1 MAACASKV
9 ATSDATSAPGGR
21 GGGAGA
27 AVPVQT
33 AKAAVKPMPIVIG
46 AVGTAEAVSSV
57 DVRSQVSGQLSEIHF
72 TEGQEVRKGQLLFV
86 VDPRPFEAALRQAE
100 GVLAR
105 DVAQSKNAEAQ
116 RSRTD
121 ALFKQGLISQQD
133 HDMQVAA
140 AGAAEA
146 TVATDQAQ
154 VDQAKLSLQYCR
166 ISAPMDGR
174 TGALNVH
181 PGDLVSTADP
191 NPLISINQLSPI
203 YITFTVPGRFLAD
216 IQRYQAKNP
225 LTVIATPQ
233 GSASP
238 GAQPSPAAAGA
249 GPAAAAGTTNAVPSG
264 PTAEGKVAF
273 IDNSVDSTTGA
284 IKLKAKFPN
293 VNRSLW
299 PGLFAQVSLQL
310 STEARAIVVPA
321 IAVQLSQQ
329 GQYVYVVKSDHTVE
343 MRPVTVE
350 RQQNDQ
356 AVIAGG
362 LAAGEEVVTDG
373 QLRLSPGVHVTTA
386 APGAPATGKTS

>member
-1 MAACASKV
+1 MLNVLKPLRRLLVVLPLLVLMAACASKV

-21 GGGAGA
+21 GGGAPA
-27 AVPVQT
+27 PVPVQT
-33 AKAAVKPMPIVIG
+33 AKAAVQPMPIVIG

-57 DVRSQVSGQLSEIHF
+57 DVRSRVSGQLGEIHF
-72 TEGQEVRKGQLLFV
+72 TEGQEVRKGQLLFEL
-86 VDPRPFEAALRQAE
+86 DARPFDAALRQ
-100 GVLAR
+100 
-105 DVAQSKNAEAQ
+105 
-116 RSRTD
+116 TD

-174 TGALNVH
+174 TGALHVH
-181 PGDLVSTADP
+181 PGDLVSTGDP
-191 NPLISINQLSPI
+191 NPLITINQLSPI

-216 IQRYQAKNP
+216 IQRFQAQNP

-233 GSASP
+233 SSASP

-249 GPAAAAGTTNAVPSG
+249 GANNAVPSG

-273 IDNSVDSTTGA
+273 IDNSVDSTTGS

-299 PGLFAQVSLQL
+299 PGLFAQVSLRL
-310 STEARAIVVPA
+310 STEERAIVVPA
-321 IAVQLSQQ
+321 IAVQMSQQ
-329 GQYVYVVKSDHTVE
+329 GQYVYVVKADRTVE

-350 RQQNDQ
+350 RQYGEQ
-356 AVIAGG
+356 AVISGG
-362 LAAGEEVVTDG
+362 LATGEEVVTDG

-386 APGAPATGKTS
+386 APGAAATGKTS